1 MKGLKRYISIIS
13 AIFFISI
20 ASIGATFYF
29 SLEWYFKFAAILVC
43 SITLGLLISSMV
55 FFKRVKQNAYQEQK
69 LQLWNS
75 ISYRVK
81 RAGETSFN
89 EMPLGIILFNDEF
102 VIEWANNYAK
112 KIFESELVER
122 ELGKLNSEFAS
133 LISKREPVFNIT
145 IYDKVYHCE
154 HILRDHVLYLTD
166 ITKETEVMNRYKER
180 TLTLGILNL
189 DNLDLTMSTIDAQEK
204 ALHMSRLIGLLTEW
218 SEDNNVCLKGYS
230 EERYILIMDNKT
242 LDKLIKQEF
251 DILFSIKS
259 YCEKEGLRITASIGV
274 VCDDKNAVELMED
287 AEEQLELALSRGGNQ
302 AIVKRENKTLYF
314 GARSEAFEGR
324 TPSNIRVRTEELI
337 DLISKHKNVYIL
349 GHRYMDA
356 DSFGGCLVAS
366 KIALACG
373 AKPKIIIDEE
383 FIDATVKEIYSN
395 MKYSYAGSINE
406 FIHSNAA
413 IKEIKD
419 SDLLIIIDC
428 QYQTLLMNDRIYK
441 KAKHIAII
449 DHHRRNTEAIA
460 NYDYIYTQPSASSSV
475 ELLVEMLEFVD
486 NDKYE
491 ITPDEASWMIMGILV
506 DTNSFMFH
514 TTFRTFNVLSK
525 LQRFGG
531 EMGKVQKY
539 LRENKEEYIK
549 KVSILNNLEI
559 IEGGYGIVTCD
570 DEIYERAFI
579 AKIADNVCTVG
590 NVRASF
596 CIGKYSKKEV
606 NISARS
612 LDEENVQVIMEKLG
626 GGGHYTTAAVQF
638 KDISIEQAKEKLLE
652 VLRQNL
658 AEGEKVMKIILIKD
672 VKGKGKTNDIL
683 DVPMGHANH
692 LMRSGQAIEATPD
705 NLKKLEA
712 DKLKEKQQE
721 EQHLKDMQ
729 ALKEKIDSL
738 TVKVSVKVGSNGRL
752 FGSVSTK
759 EVCEKF
765 KEQNGIELDKR
776 KILYDNQI
784 DALGTYKLPIQL
796 HKEVIATITL
806 YVVEGA
812 SK

>member
-1 MKGLKRYISIIS
+1 MKGFKRYISIIS
-13 AIFFISI
+13 VILFVSISAIVAAFIFDVEWYLKFAPILICAVSLGLFIS
-20 ASIGATFYF
+20 SIVFY
-29 SLEWYFKFAAILVC
+29 
-43 SITLGLLISSMV
+43 
-55 FFKRVKQNAYQEQK
+55 KRVKQNAYQEQK

-102 VIEWANNYAK
+102 VIDWANNYAK

-122 ELGKLNSEFAS
+122 ELENLNSEFAA
-133 LISKREPVFNIT
+133 LILKREPIFNIT

-166 ITKETEVMNRYKER
+166 ITKETEIINRYKER

-189 DNLDLTMSTIDAQEK
+189 DNLDLTMSGIDAQEK
-204 ALHMSRLIGLLTEW
+204 ALHMSRLIGLLTNW
-218 SEDNNVCLKGYS
+218 SEENNLCIKGYS
-230 EERYILIMDNKT
+230 EERYILIMDSKT
-242 LDKLIKQEF
+242 LDNVIKKEF
-251 DILFSIKS
+251 DILFAVKS
-259 YCEKEGLRITASIGV
+259 YCEKEGLRITASIGI

-302 AIVKRENKTLYF
+302 AIVKRDGKTIYF

-366 KIALACG
+366 KIALASG
-373 AKPKIIIDEE
+373 AKAKIIIDEE

-406 FIHSNAA
+406 FITSAAA
-413 IKEIKD
+413 IKEIKEN
-419 SDLLIIIDC
+419 DLLIIIDC
-428 QYQTLLMNDRIYK
+428 QYQKLLMNDRLYK
-441 KAKHIAII
+441 KAKHLAII

-460 NYDYIYTQPSASSSV
+460 NYDFIYTQPSASSSV

-486 NDKYE
+486 SEKYE
-491 ITPDEASWMIMGILV
+491 ITPDEATWMIMGIIV

-570 DEIYERAFI
+570 DGIYERAFI

-590 NVRASF
+590 NVKASF
-596 CIGKYSKKEV
+596 CIGRFSKDGV
-606 NISARS
+606 SISARS

-626 GGGHYTTAAVQF
+626 GGGHYTTAATQF
-638 KDISIEQAKEKLLE
+638 YGISIEEAKVKLLE
-652 VLRQNL
+652 VLKQNIT
-658 AEGEKVMKIILIKD
+658 EGEKVMKIILIKD
-672 VKGKGKTNDIL
+672 VKGKGKVNDIL
-683 DVPMGHANH
+683 DIPMGHANH

-721 EQHLKDMQ
+721 EMHLKEMQ
-729 ALKEKIDSL
+729 ELKEKIDSL
-738 TVKVSVKVGSNGRL
+738 NVKVSVKVGSNGKL
-752 FGSVSTK
+752 FGQVSTK
-759 EVCEKF
+759 EVVEKF

-784 DALGTYKLPIQL
+784 DTLGTYKLPIQL

-806 YVVEGA
+806 YVVEGNN
-812 SK
+812 K